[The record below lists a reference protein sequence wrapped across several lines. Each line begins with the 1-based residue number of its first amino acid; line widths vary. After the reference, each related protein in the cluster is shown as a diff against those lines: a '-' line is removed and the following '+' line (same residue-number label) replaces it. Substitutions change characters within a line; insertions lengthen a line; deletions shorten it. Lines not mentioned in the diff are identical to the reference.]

1 MMHHALTLL
10 VALVA
15 AQESAESDPKALDRA
30 AWEQHAAC
38 VLSEREQRFVAHYLL
53 AAPDAQA
60 EARASLEGLRP
71 RGASASWAPGLDA
84 MRLVES
90 RLSGGTGEFPDL
102 DELAGVLDLVAL
114 PGVFEARH
122 DGLGDPLTVRVRR
135 LYRFQPKADFT
146 LSLRWRAS
154 DGSELPART
163 EPIGAGAVTE
173 DGFDMYLRAPL
184 SGPGPWRLYGIVTRP
199 DAGEVGFAVP
209 EVRVDAVHE
218 LRTRARAALEREL
231 EGQPGHRHLRVALDR
246 LLRSGRRLS
255 ASLGASELLTG
266 IERWTETGPAT
277 GLPVPLELG
286 HVDARGVEHWL
297 WTYGPKEDPVRA
309 VAILSPTAE
318 AVDHVFAGDL
328 GRTWIDFAER
338 TRTQLFALH
347 LPSLP
352 AEVQATIT
360 RLKSWVDGRPLV
372 LVARGDGG
380 AKLPPVAEGAP
391 LPYEGLVLAGPFAA
405 RADAR
410 SFGSLPRLCIGP
422 GAAALGNDGVARGI
436 EGTGLVLID
445 DLSLARQTEDWLAE
459 SAAAGKA
466 K

>member
-1 MMHHALTLL
+1 MIHLALHGLA
-10 VALVA
+10 ALVA
-15 AQESAESDPKALDRA
+15 VQDAAAPDAKLLDRA

-38 VLSEREQRFVAHYLL
+38 VLSEREQRLVAHYLL
-53 AAPDAQA
+53 ATPEAQA
-60 EARASLEGLRP
+60 EALRSLDGLRP

-84 MRLVES
+84 MRIVES

-102 DELAGVLDLVAL
+102 DELAGALDLVPL
-114 PGVFEARH
+114 PGVFETH
-122 DGLGDPLTVRVRR
+122 HEGLGDALTIRVRR

-163 EPIGAGAVTE
+163 EPIGAGAVTDE
-173 DGFDMYLRAPL
+173 GFDMYVRAPL
-184 SGPGPWRLYGIVTRP
+184 SGPGPWRLYGVVTRP
-199 DAGEVGFAVP
+199 DAGEIGFAVP

-218 LRTRARAALEREL
+218 LRTRARAALAKEI

-255 ASLGASELLTG
+255 ASLGAGELLAG
-266 IERWTETGPAT
+266 IENWAENGPAT
-277 GLPVPLELG
+277 GMPVPLELV
-286 HVDARGVEHWL
+286 HTDARGVEHWL
-297 WTYGPKEDPVRA
+297 WTYGPKEEPLRA
-309 VAILSPTAE
+309 VAILSPSAE

-352 AEVQATIT
+352 QDVQTTIT
-360 RLKSWVDGRPLV
+360 RLKSWVDGRALV

-380 AKLPPVAEGAP
+380 AKLPPIAEGAP
-391 LPYEGLVLAGPFAA
+391 LPYEGLVLCGPFAV
-405 RADAR
+405 RADAK

-422 GAAALGNDGVARGI
+422 GAAALAGQAHVKGLD
-436 EGTGLVLID
+436 GTGLVLID
-445 DLSLARQTEDWLAE
+445 DLSLARHTEEWLAAR
-459 SAAAGKA
+459 AAAGESK
-466 K
+466 